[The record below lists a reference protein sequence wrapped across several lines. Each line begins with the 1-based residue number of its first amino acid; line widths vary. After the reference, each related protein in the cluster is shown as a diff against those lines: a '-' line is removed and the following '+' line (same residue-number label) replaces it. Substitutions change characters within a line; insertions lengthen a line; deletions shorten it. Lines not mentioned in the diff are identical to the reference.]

1 MKASPSIC
9 ILIAAYN
16 EAPIIGHVIADCH
29 AHGYSNI
36 LVVDDGSSDETAGVA
51 KRAGATVISLPLNCG
66 KSAAVSTGLEY
77 LASHVI
83 PPGVAYGQS
92 PANLSRL
99 REAGIPTQAPEI
111 VVLMDADGQHLAKEI
126 SLLVAPI
133 QDSPHVDVVCGV
145 RKLNQS
151 TPLINKVGRFV
162 GDLTTWLHTR
172 RFFSDS
178 QCGFRALRLQSFGG
192 FGDGNGKYAIETHL
206 LDFAVKN
213 QLGIVPVPI
222 RNVYTHYSTHK
233 PHKQGLIRG
242 IETLVSLLK

>member
-77 LASHVI
+77 LARRVT
-83 PPGVAYGQS
+83 PP
-92 PANLSRL
+92 R
-99 REAGIPTQAPEI
+99 I

-178 QCGFRALRLQSFGG
+178 QCGFRTLRLQSFGG